1 MNRSHIDAPPPCAF
15 MCGTQAFVV
24 RNAPSRWIASTLF
37 QPAKGNSSIGWT
49 IWMPAFET
57 RISTPPKRSTV
68 AVTPVRFRVVMADP
82 QIRIEQDL
90 RRREKPGRKEAGDT
104 RDRTRRNRPVLEQP
118 PVEIILREEVEI
130 ETRGNHMPELPRVFD
145 PAVVRAA
152 GDDCGVDCPDGD
164 ACQPI
169 GRDSVLV
176 KRFVCSGLIGA
187 ERRRL
192 EKQEYSVLDAW

>member
-1 MNRSHIDAPPPCAF
+1 
-15 MCGTQAFVV
+15 
-24 RNAPSRWIASTLF
+24 
-37 QPAKGNSSIGWT
+37 
-49 IWMPAFET
+49 MPAFET

-104 RDRTRRNRPVLEQP
+104 RDRTRHNRPVLEQP

-130 ETRGNHMPELPRVFD
+130 ETRGNHMPELPRVFRPWSSGL
-145 PAVVRAA
+145 PAMIAELIA
-152 GDDCGVDCPDGD
+152 PMEMP
-164 ACQPI
+164 CQPI

-176 KRFVCSGLIGA
+176 KRFVCSGLIGV